1 LLTYSLKGE
10 LKMSEGTNVGV
21 GNEEPDPAVDEE
33 SSNQTKAGNAKRN
46 KEGGP
51 ETEEEAGVG

>member
-1 LLTYSLKGE
+1 
-10 LKMSEGTNVGV
+10 MSEGTNVGG

-33 SSNQTKAGNAKRN
+33 SSDQTKAGNAKRN